1 MKIPKKQINTRIDTT
16 ILENAKEVAKIENK
30 SFGNVIEIAL
40 EKYIKK
46 IKRKHKIKIYKY

>member
-1 MKIPKKQINTRIDTT
+1 MKIPKKQINTRMDTK
-16 ILENAKEVAKIENK
+16 ILSNAKEVAKIENK

-46 IKRKHKIKIYKY
+46 IERKHKIKI